1 MCCGAAWKWENAA
14 EMVALSKELDFA
26 FMAGSSLPTAWRMP
40 PIDMP
45 YGTRPPVRLFTFA
58 RPSRQPT
65 ASTAETLTAP
75 SAGAEVEEAL
85 TVSIGSVDSYD
96 FHALDALQCMVERRL
111 GGETGILSV
120 QAARGDQVCP

>member
-1 MCCGAAWKWENAA
+1 MLATAWNWESAA

-58 RPSRQPT
+58 RPRRQPP
-65 ASTAETLTAP
+65 ASGL
-75 SAGAEVEEAL
+75 
-85 TVSIGSVDSYD
+85 
-96 FHALDALQCMVERRL
+96 RRL
-111 GGETGILSV
+111 SHAPLTW
-120 QAARGDQVCP
+120 QARRWRRR